1 MILDWRSISRYD
13 LKLNDETGLEFTR
26 RPRFSNLLNDYNVPA
41 GGTIALQ
48 VEVKGNKLLHLLLLL
63 EFWNL
68 HLINCIGVPAPEVRW
83 LRGDRKEPIAIPKA
97 KTFTEREL
105 HTLIVPEATES
116 ERGTYVC
123 RAINA
128 YGQVDMSATVDV
140 ITSSA
145 IDGGKPAVFVSR
157 PSKKSIDVTVGEDV
171 SISFRVNGT
180 PKPRGKV

>member
-1 MILDWRSISRYD
+1 MILDWRSTSRYD
-13 LKLNDETGLEFTR
+13 LKLSDETGLELTR
-26 RPRFSNLLNDYNVPA
+26 RPRFSNLLKDYNVPA

-48 VEVKGNKLLHLLLLL
+48 VEVKGKKLLRRLL
-63 EFWNL
+63 EFWNPP
-68 HLINCIGVPAPEVRW
+68 LIYFIGVPAPEIKW

-97 KTFTEREL
+97 RTFTERGL

-128 YGQVDMSATVDV
+128 YGQVDTSATVDV

-145 IDGGKPAVFVSR
+145 IDGGKPAAFVSR

>member
-1 MILDWRSISRYD
+1 MSRLIY
-13 LKLNDETGLEFTR
+13 
-26 RPRFSNLLNDYNVPA
+26 
-41 GGTIALQ
+41 
-48 VEVKGNKLLHLLLLL
+48 LL
-63 EFWNL
+63 EFLNI
-68 HLINCIGVPAPEVRW
+68 LIYCTGTPAPEVRW
-83 LRGDRKEPIAIPKA
+83 LRGDRKEPIAISKA
-97 KTFTEREL
+97 KTFAERGL

-128 YGQVDMSATVDV
+128 YGQVDTSVTVDV
-140 ITSSA
+140 ISSSA